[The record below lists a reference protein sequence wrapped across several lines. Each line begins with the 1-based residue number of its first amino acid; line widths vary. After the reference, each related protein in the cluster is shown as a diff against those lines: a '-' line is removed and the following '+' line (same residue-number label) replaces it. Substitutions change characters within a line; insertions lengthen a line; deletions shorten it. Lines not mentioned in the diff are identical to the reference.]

1 MSPAQIEI
9 QLVAA
14 VVAAAC
20 ALPGTFLVLRRMSMM
35 SDAVSHAI
43 LPGIVVGVLLIGSLH
58 SPLLIVAAALTGLL
72 TAALVEALN
81 NTGQV
86 KEDAAIGIVF
96 PILFSIGVLL
106 IAKFAGDM
114 HLDTEAVLLGELAFA
129 PFNRFTAFGADLG
142 PQALW
147 VMGSMLGLNAL
158 FLGAFYKELKL
169 ATFDP
174 GLAAS
179 LGFQPRT
186 LHYVLMGLV
195 SLTAVSAFDAVGS
208 ILVVA
213 LMVGPPATAYL
224 LTSRLPTMLG
234 LSAGLGVL
242 NAVIGY
248 WGAHLFD
255 VSIAGMMATTTGL
268 TFGLA
273 FIAAPRRG
281 LVAQWRRHRRQ
292 RWVFA
297 EQMLAIHLRQHE
309 NTPEAAREC
318 RIEHLEEHLNWEASY
333 AKRVVRHALANN
345 TVRREHGRLFL
356 TDEGRTVAQEAAT
369 RPH

>member
-1 MSPAQIEI
+1 MSVAQIEI

-14 VVAAAC
+14 VVAVAC
-20 ALPGTFLVLRRMSMM
+20 ALPGVFLVLRRMAMM
-35 SDAVSHAI
+35 SDAISHAI
-43 LPGIVVGVLLIGSLH
+43 LPGIVVGVFVVGSLH

-72 TAALVEALN
+72 TAALVETIN

-96 PILFSIGVLL
+96 PVLFSVGVIL

-114 HLDTEAVLLGELAFA
+114 HLDTDAVLLGELAFA
-129 PFNRFTAFGADLG
+129 PFNRFTAFGLDFG

-147 VMGSMLGLNAL
+147 TMGGVLLLNVL
-158 FLGAFYKELKL
+158 FLALFYKELKL

-179 LGFQPRT
+179 LGFRPKT
-186 LHYVLMGLV
+186 LHYALMALV

-213 LMVGPPATAYL
+213 LMVGPPMTAYL
-224 LTSRLPTMLG
+224 LTDRLDWMIG
-234 LSAGLGVL
+234 GSALIGVV
-242 NAVIGY
+242 NAVTGY
-248 WGAHLFD
+248 WGAHLLD
-255 VSIAGMMATTTGL
+255 VSIAGAMATTTGL
-268 TFGLA
+268 AFGIAL
-273 FIAAPRRG
+273 FAAPERG
-281 LVAQWRRHRRQ
+281 LIAQWQRHRRQ
-292 RWVFA
+292 RWQFA

-318 RIEHLEEHLNWEASY
+318 RVDHLQEHLGWDASY
-333 AKRVVRHALANN
+333 AERVVDYADANGSI
-345 TVRREHGRLFL
+345 RRENGRLFL
-356 TDEGRTVAQEAAT
+356 TDDGRVVAQEAAT
-369 RPH
+369 RT

>member
-9 QLVAA
+9 QLIAA

-43 LPGIVVGVLLIGSLH
+43 LPGIVIGVLVIGSLH
-58 SPLLIVAAALTGLL
+58 SPLLIAAAALTGLL

-81 NTGQV
+81 DTGQV

-106 IAKFAGDM
+106 IAKFADDM

-129 PFNRFTAFGADLG
+129 PFNRLSAFGLDLG

-147 VMGSMLGLNAL
+147 VMGSVLAINAL
-158 FLGAFYKELKL
+158 FLGLFYKELKL

-179 LGFQPRT
+179 LGFRPRV
-186 LHYVLMGLV
+186 LHYALMGLV

-224 LTSRLPTMLG
+224 LTDRLPAMIG
-234 LSAGLGVL
+234 GSAGIGVL
-242 NAVIGY
+242 NAVLGY
-248 WGAHLFD
+248 WGAHMLD

-268 TFGLA
+268 AFGVALVG
-273 FIAAPRRG
+273 APRRG
-281 LVAQWRRHRRQ
+281 LAAQWRRRRRQ
-292 RWVFA
+292 RWEFA
-297 EQMLAIHLRQHE
+297 EQMLTIHLRQHE
-309 NTPEAAREC
+309 NTPDAAREC
-318 RIEHLEEHLNWEASY
+318 RIDHLEEHLNWDPGHAE
-333 AKRVVRHALANN
+333 RVVQYAIANN
-345 TVRREHGRLFL
+345 TVRRDQGRLVL

-369 RPH
+369 RT